1 MIDPVVAA
9 FLQLFKWTIQHFA
22 DVRQAENT
30 HGRQVYLL
38 PVRKGKYMFSMML
51 SMEGKSSFLKKS
63 KITSFFGK

>member
-9 FLQLFKWTIQHFA
+9 FLQLFKRTIQHFA

-38 PVRKGKYMFSMML
+38 PVRK
-51 SMEGKSSFLKKS
+51 EKK
-63 KITSFFGK
+63 